1 MATISKIQVR
11 KWPINFILWTLI
23 MFGTTIPIVSYIAV
37 GITAIMIM
45 RDDNRYTIPIL
56 FAIEPFANVFKAS
69 PNSQSFFTMLVF
81 LYVCWNII
89 RKKNN
94 YRTELFTAMYGMY
107 LVVIQLACNTLDIE
121 RTLKFVVNLFFLQY
135 ALVNSQKIDYKDIF
149 LSYIGGIIVSSFVKL
164 SGVFTNINSYV
175 DTVAVGQYSF
185 DDIIRFAGLYNDP
198 NYYAVNVIIAM
209 CLVIVMFHCK
219 KMSTLYATVT
229 LSILVLFVGLT
240 SSKSALFM
248 LALPMILLLYSNS
261 KNRRHFIQLVF
272 IVVVIIGAVLIIAG
286 RITIF
291 DIVFERLSQ
300 ADDIESLT
308 TGRSRIWKEYL
319 SYFAEHAELLIFG
332 RGLGAGL
339 INRSA
344 SHNTYIDILY
354 YLGIV
359 GGALMLGMLG
369 SIAKQREG
377 NNDKCF
383 LNSSVALCITIMY
396 AFLGQLFYFDLIFQL
411 YLAIVVWKMPLKR
424 TGEVYE

>member
-1 MATISKIQVR
+1 MVTISKMQVR
-11 KWPINFILWTLI
+11 KWPIIFILWALI
-23 MFGTTIPIVSYIAV
+23 VFGTTIPIVSYIAV
-37 GITAIMIM
+37 GITAIVIL
-45 RDDNRYTIPIL
+45 RCDNRYTIPIL

-69 PNSQSFFTMLVF
+69 ANSQSFFTMLVF
-81 LYVCWNII
+81 LYVGWNII
-89 RKKNN
+89 RKRNIC
-94 YRTELFTAMYGMY
+94 RTELLTAMYGMY
-107 LVVIQLACNTLDIE
+107 LVVIQLVCNTLGIE
-121 RTLKFVVNLFFLQY
+121 RTLKFVANLFFLQY
-135 ALVNSQKIDYKDIF
+135 ALVNSQQIEYKDIF
-149 LSYIGGIIVSSFVKL
+149 FSYIGGIIVSSFVKL

-175 DTVAVGQYSF
+175 DTVVVGQNSF

-209 CLVIVMFHCK
+209 CLVVIMFHCK
-219 KMSTLYATVT
+219 KMKTLYATVT
-229 LSILVLFVGLT
+229 LGILVLFVGLT

-272 IVVVIIGAVLIIAG
+272 IATVIIGAILIIAG
-286 RITIF
+286 RITVF
-291 DIVFERLSQ
+291 DTVFERLSQ

-319 SYFAEHAELLIFG
+319 SYFAEHEELLIFG

-339 INRSA
+339 INQSA

-369 SIAKQREG
+369 LIAKQRES
-377 NNDKCF
+377 NNEKCF
-383 LNSSVALCITIMY
+383 LNSSVALCITTMY
-396 AFLGQLFYFDLIFQL
+396 AFLGQLFYFDLIYQL

-424 TGEVYE
+424 TGGVYE

>member
-23 MFGTTIPIVSYIAV
+23 MFGTTIPIVSFIAV

-45 RDDNRYTIPIL
+45 RGDNRYTIPIL

-69 PNSQSFFTMLVF
+69 PNSQSFFTMLIF

-121 RTLKFVVNLFFLQY
+121 RTLKFVVNLFFLKY

-149 LSYIGGIIVSSFVKL
+149 LSYIGGIIASSFVKL
-164 SGVFTNINSYV
+164 SGVFTNINIYV

-272 IVVVIIGAVLIIAG
+272 ILVVIIGAVLIIAG

-369 SIAKQREG
+369 SIAKQRES

>member
-45 RDDNRYTIPIL
+45 RGDNRYTIPIL

-149 LSYIGGIIVSSFVKL
+149 LSYIGGIIASSFVKL

-248 LALPMILLLYSNS
+248 LALPMIFLLYSNS

-369 SIAKQREG
+369 SIAKQRES

>member
-23 MFGTTIPIVSYIAV
+23 MFGTTIPIVSFIAV

-45 RDDNRYTIPIL
+45 RGDNRYTIPIL

-69 PNSQSFFTMLVF
+69 PNSQSFFTMLIF

-149 LSYIGGIIVSSFVKL
+149 LSYIGGIIASSFVKL
-164 SGVFTNINSYV
+164 SGVFTNINIYV

-272 IVVVIIGAVLIIAG
+272 ILVVIIGAVLIIAG

-369 SIAKQREG
+369 SIAKQRES